1 MTRNLL
7 SEDIHFL
14 GDRLGE
20 TIVEQSGKSVFEIEE
35 AIRQAAKQWREGDD
49 SAAERIRQ
57 RVEQILEN
65 PRLTSDI
72 ITAFATYFSLVN
84 LAEEHQRIAI
94 LRDRREQA
102 FQANR
107 PMDESI
113 DEALQVLKDQGCT
126 AQQLKEWLNQARV
139 EPVFTAHPTEAKRH
153 TIRRILHS
161 LSQTLWRFRSRET
174 RAYERP
180 SLVDRIRASITLLW
194 QSDTRRKRKPTVMD
208 EVRNTALY
216 FFETTLFDV
225 VPEIYGQLE
234 LSLTKT
240 FPGEINSVPEIL
252 KLGSWIGGDR
262 DGNPFVTT
270 EITEDALRAQ
280 TEAILGRY
288 LEDLQT
294 LYEMLSPS
302 KTRTSFSPSFLAELE
317 KELASVSKQGRS
329 VLERFDQ
336 EPYRQKLLIMAAR
349 LRSTLQ
355 WHAQPWNRRR
365 RPKARIEAY
374 ASPEQF
380 LNDLLGIRSSLSE
393 NRGEILTRGPLN
405 DLIRRVRVFG
415 FHLATLD
422 IRQHSGKH
430 EDAISAWLKKTDECE
445 DYQKLDEAGRVLL
458 LGELIDKPPQA
469 APPRLRGDNRQIAD
483 LFPLIKT
490 AHQRLGE
497 TCLQTYI
504 ISMTHGVSD
513 VLEILFFLHQY
524 DLVGKI
530 DIVPL
535 FETIEDLQNSAAT
548 IKQLF
553 ANPVYARHLKL
564 RGDRQQVMIGYSDS
578 NKDGGYLTATWMLYQ
593 AQRELASVCAQAN
606 IQLMLFHG
614 RGGSIGRGGGP
625 ANRSILAAPPESV
638 RGRIRFTEQG
648 EVVSSRYTHRDIAFR
663 HLQQLLNAMFQSM
676 PQRDDPGR
684 DERNQTLMNDLSNRA
699 FAKYRALVE
708 RPDFVDYFHAT
719 TPIDQIDELN
729 LGSRPSRRRKTES
742 IADLRAIPWVFAWT
756 QSRAGIPSW
765 YGVGT
770 ALDEW
775 IEQHGVE
782 PLRDL
787 YRRWRFFNTL
797 MNNVH
802 VGLGRADMN
811 IARLY
816 SQLSPQPGANEI
828 FADIESEYELTAR
841 RVLEVTECQR
851 VLDTE
856 PWLQHSIQRRNPYV
870 DPMNFTQ
877 IELLRRLRQA
887 PDSAEREWMRDAI
900 LQSIQGIAAGLQ
912 NVG

>member
-20 TIVEQSGKSVFEIEE
+20 TIVEQSGPDVFEIEE
-35 AIRQAAKQWREGDD
+35 AIRLAAKQWREGDD
-49 SAAERIRQ
+49 TAADRIRQ
-57 RVEQILEN
+57 RVDEILEQ

-72 ITAFATYFSLVN
+72 VTAFATYFSLVN

-102 FQANR
+102 FQDNR

-113 DEALQVLKDQGCT
+113 DEALQVLKAQGCT
-126 AQQLKEWLNQARV
+126 AEQLKGWLNQARV

-180 SLVDRIRASITLLW
+180 TLADRIRASITLLW

-216 FFETTLFDV
+216 FFENTLFDV

-234 LSLTKT
+234 SSLAKT
-240 FPGEINSVPEIL
+240 FPGEFESVPELL
-252 KLGSWIGGDR
+252 KFGSWIGGDR

-270 EITEDALRAQ
+270 NVTEDALRAQ
-280 TEAILGRY
+280 TEAVLNRY
-288 LEDLQT
+288 LDDLQT

-302 KTRTSFSPSFLAELE
+302 KNRTSFSPSFLEDLE
-317 KELASVSKQGRS
+317 RELAAVSRQGRS

-336 EPYRQKLLIMAAR
+336 EPYRQKLLLMAAR

-355 WHAQPWNRRR
+355 WHTQPWNRRR
-365 RPKARIEAY
+365 PPKLRIAAY
-374 ASPEQF
+374 NSPEEF
-380 LNDLLGIRSSLSE
+380 LDDLLGIQTSLSE

-405 DLIRRVRVFG
+405 ELIRRVRVFG

-430 EDAISAWLKKTDECE
+430 ESAMSAWLKQTGECE
-445 DYQKLDEAGRVLL
+445 DYRQLDEADRISLL
-458 LGELIDKPPQA
+458 SELIRKPPQA
-469 APPRLRGDNRQIAD
+469 APPNLRGDNRQIAG
-483 LFPLIKT
+483 LFPLIKM
-490 AHQRLGE
+490 AHERLGE
-497 TCLQTYI
+497 ACLQTYI

-513 VLEILFFLHQY
+513 MLEILFFLHQFG
-524 DLVGKI
+524 LVGKI

-535 FETIEDLQNSAAT
+535 FETIEDLQKSAAT
-548 IKQLF
+548 TRQLF
-553 ANPVYARHLKL
+553 ENPVYAQHLKQ

-578 NKDGGYLTATWMLYQ
+578 NKDGGYMTATWMLYQ
-593 AQRELASVCAQAN
+593 AQRELAAACAQAN
-606 IQLMLFHG
+606 IQLTLFHG

-663 HLQQLLNAMFQSM
+663 HLQQLLNAMFQSL
-676 PQRDDPGR
+676 PARDDPGR
-684 DERNQTLMNDLSNRA
+684 DERNQKIMNELSGSA

-770 ALDEW
+770 ALNAWIDE
-775 IEQHGVE
+775 HGVNA
-782 PLRDL
+782 LREM
-787 YRRWRFFNTL
+787 YQNWRFFKTL

-802 VGLGRADMN
+802 VGLGRADMK
-811 IARLY
+811 IARRY
-816 SQLSPQPGANEI
+816 SQLSDQAGAAEI
-828 FADIESEYELTAR
+828 FADIEAEYQLTSR
-841 RVLEVTECQR
+841 RVLEVTDCQH

-870 DPMNFTQ
+870 DPMNFIQ
-877 IELLRRLRQA
+877 MELLRRLR
-887 PDSAEREWMRDAI
+887 RETNSQEKEWIRDAI